1 MTPTVLLTGGFGN
14 IGGRLT
20 DDLITHG
27 GVEIR
32 LASRVAQPP
41 PIWAPNA
48 DVVLLDLL
56 DESTIRRAVTGINTI
71 FHLAALNDIECAADP
86 ELAHRVNVRGTE
98 LLLSAAIA
106 AGVKR
111 IVYMSTIHVY
121 GSPLSGNITEVS
133 PTEPTHPY
141 GITHLLA
148 EKLILDAHQKG
159 LIEGVVLRSAN
170 GFGVPMNPAVKI
182 WQILVNDLCKQAA
195 EVGALRLHS
204 DGTQTRNFI
213 TLTDLCAALR
223 HLQHLPAASL
233 GDGIF
238 NVGSQK
244 TVSVLEMAQLIVER
258 CKQVLGFT
266 PELTL
271 GPPPAQQVQ
280 MDPLSFDCTKIS
292 TTGFSATTPA
302 AVEIDGLLT
311 MCQEVFG
318 VHG

>member
-1 MTPTVLLTGGFGN
+1 MTQKILLTGGFGN

-20 DDLITHG
+20 DDLITHSDA
-27 GVEIR
+27 EIR
-32 LASRVAQPP
+32 LASRVVQPSP
-41 PIWAPNA
+41 VWAPNA
-48 DVVLLDLL
+48 DVVQLDLL
-56 DESTIRRAVTGINTI
+56 DESTISQAVSGINTI
-71 FHLAALNDIECAADP
+71 FHLAALNDLECATAP
-86 ELAHRVNVRGTE
+86 QLAHRVNVRGTE

-106 AGVKR
+106 AGVQR

-121 GSPLSGNITEVS
+121 GSPLSGDITEAS
-133 PTEPTHPY
+133 PTDPTHPY

-148 EKLILDAHQKG
+148 EKLISDTHKKG
-159 LIEGVVLRSAN
+159 IIEGVVLRSAN

-182 WQILVNDLCKQAA
+182 WQILVNDLCKQAV

-204 DGTQTRNFI
+204 DGNQLRNFI

-244 TVSVLEMAQLIVER
+244 TVSVLQMAQLIVQR

-266 PELTL
+266 PEITL
-271 GPPPAQQVQ
+271 GPPPAQQGHI
-280 MDPLSFDCTKIS
+280 DPLRFDCAKIS
-292 TTGFSATTPA
+292 TTGFSANTPA

-318 VHG
+318 AHG